1 MPKTTLTAAA
11 IERLKPPKIGQI
23 DYWDSSIGGSG
34 LRIGANDKRTFN
46 VQSRVLVSG
55 VRREVLIKI
64 GTYPAISLAEA
75 NRTRS
80 GMRITSAVDPERTFS
95 KLIVLVAH
103 Q

>member
-1 MPKTTLTAAA
+1 
-11 IERLKPPKIGQI
+11 
-23 DYWDSSIGGSG
+23 
-34 LRIGANDKRTFN
+34 
-46 VQSRVLVSG
+46 VLVSG

-75 NRTRS
+75 NRTRN